1 MITTLVVDDER
12 FAREGIRLALKSESD
27 VKVVGEAA
35 DGASAL
41 QAIARLAPDL
51 VFLDIRMPGL
61 DGFDVVDRVER
72 SQTRPPI
79 FVFVTAFDQYAAKAF
94 EVRALHYLLKPV
106 DPKHVVTAVQ
116 RARIELAKNDAI
128 AAAGAGRDVTALT
141 VARDAYAPPAA
152 EGSRAPDLERVVVR
166 VNDRFV
172 LLKLSEVDWVESAAN
187 YLKLHARGRWFMLRM
202 TMAELEE
209 KLGPRKFVRIHRS
222 TIVNVDRLV
231 EVKPSPHGDFDVLL
245 NDGTTL
251 RMSRGY
257 RYNLL
262 PR

>member
-1 MITTLVVDDER
+1 MIATLVVDDER
-12 FAREGIRLALKSESD
+12 LARDGIRLALKSEPD
-27 VKVVGEAA
+27 VTIVGEAA
-35 DGASAL
+35 DGPSAL

-61 DGFDVVDRVER
+61 NGFEVVER
-72 SQTRPPI
+72 VTKSQTRPPV
-79 FVFVTAFDQYAAKAF
+79 FVFVTAFDQYATKAF
-94 EVRALHYLLKPV
+94 EVRALHYLVKPV

-116 RARIELAKNDAI
+116 RARIDLAKN
-128 AAAGAGRDVTALT
+128 AAAETAHRS
-141 VARDAYAPPAA
+141 VAPPAA
-152 EGSRAPDLERVVVR
+152 VQDPPPRGPDTALGGDLERVVVR
-166 VNDRFV
+166 VQDRFV

-187 YLKLHARGRWFMLRM
+187 YLKLHARGRYFLLRM

-209 KLGPRKFVRIHRS
+209 KLGTRKFVRIHRS

-231 EVKPSPHGDFDVLL
+231 EVKQSPHGDFDVILC
-245 NDGTTL
+245 DGTTL

-257 RYNLL
+257 RHNLL

>member
-1 MITTLVVDDER
+1 MIATLVVDDER
-12 FAREGIRLALKSESD
+12 FAREGIRLALTSEPD
-27 VKVVGEAA
+27 VRIVGEAA
-35 DGASAL
+35 DGTAAL

-61 DGFDVVDRVER
+61 NGFDVVDRVTQ
-72 SQTRPPI
+72 SQTRPPV
-79 FVFVTAFDQYAAKAF
+79 FVFVTAFDQYATKAF

-116 RARIELAKNDAI
+116 RARIELAKNDVIESPSGDVAKLPGAREAPAT
-128 AAAGAGRDVTALT
+128 AATEG
-141 VARDAYAPPAA
+141 PP
-152 EGSRAPDLERVVVR
+152 RADLDRVVVR
-166 VNDRFV
+166 VQDRFV

-187 YLKLHARGRWFMLRM
+187 YLKLHARGRSFMLRM
-202 TMAELEE
+202 TMGEIEE
-209 KLGPRKFVRIHRS
+209 KLGSRQFVRIHRS

-245 NDGTTL
+245 TDGTTL